1 MGQGTKTYLSRLKD
15 LFKTSHAILGR
26 DGAPG
31 IIYEVGTVPP
41 AKTWAQICLNQPVR
55 KPGDLKIPFKV
66 VLLPGLPPALQQEE
80 IYTEIPAGLFHRRL
94 METHFPSDRFI
105 RHFCFMLPRR
115 HELWEGLLSDSCCIC
130 PQQELIFSQAWSKR
144 LPQSYLKAFHRSHSR
159 PGGWDLTGQAL
170 PALEMLKLRLP
181 AQGLP
186 QPYISI
192 TIAPL

>member
-1 MGQGTKTYLSRLKD
+1 MDTTPVQIPCSSLVPINSAASCGVEGLGQGTKTYLNQLKD
-15 LFKTSHAILGR
+15 LFKTSHAILGS
-26 DGAPG
+26 GAAPG

-55 KPGDLKIPFKV
+55 KTGDLQIPFYM

-130 PQQELIFSQAWSKR
+130 PQQELIFSRAWSKR
-144 LPQSYLKAFHRSHSR
+144 LP
-159 PGGWDLTGQAL
+159 
-170 PALEMLKLRLP
+170 
-181 AQGLP
+181 
-186 QPYISI
+186 
-192 TIAPL
+192 